1 MLIAFVNYLGLGAAL
16 FVSALLLQDLF
27 GLSAAVAGAVSIP
40 LAVATAV
47 GAAWSGRAGKTRQ
60 IIRAIRTAATATL
73 TGTALVAG
81 GVVALS
87 ANVTLW
93 ACVGIFI
100 AGTCAMGFSFGTANT
115 PVNYL
120 AMASLPKTISG
131 AAGSSAS
138 ASRQLGQSTGVA
150 TSGMLLGLGVTH
162 TSTTSAEAYLLPG
175 VEIAIAAVLLLALL
189 SFYTQRR
196 QQINF
201 PEPLKVDHGK
211 A

>member
-100 AGTCAMGFSFGTANT
+100 AGTCAMGFSLNRPGFRSYRFPCPA
-115 PVNYL
+115 V
-120 AMASLPKTISG
+120 
-131 AAGSSAS
+131 AGRPDSRSA
-138 ASRQLGQSTGVA
+138 
-150 TSGMLLGLGVTH
+150 
-162 TSTTSAEAYLLPG
+162 
-175 VEIAIAAVLLLALL
+175 
-189 SFYTQRR
+189 
-196 QQINF
+196 
-201 PEPLKVDHGK
+201 
-211 A
+211 